1 MEILKFLN
9 KALWITI
16 IVFALYWVVK
26 YLYLKFKPIKHPFFY
41 FHSVEKDTGVWKV
54 KIEAPN
60 DDFELDIE
68 IFIENKLISKKN
80 ARLKAGM
87 NKIALKSPE
96 LGSELTAT
104 LKINSADQKLER
116 KV

>member
-1 MEILKFLN
+1 MEIFKLLN

-16 IVFALYWVVK
+16 LIFTLYWVAK
-26 YLYLKFKPIKHPFFY
+26 YIYKKSRPEQHPFFY
-41 FHSVEKDTGVWKV
+41 FHSIEKKIGEWKV

-60 DDFELDIE
+60 DDFDIDIE
-68 IFIENKLISKKN
+68 IVRNNNLLLKKN

-87 NKIALKSPE
+87 NKISLKSVE
-96 LGSELTAT
+96 LESGLTAII
-104 LKINSADQKLER
+104 KINSTDQKLER

>member
-16 IVFALYWVVK
+16 ILFALYWVVK
-26 YLYLKFKPIKHPFFY
+26 YIYKKFKPIRHPFFY
-41 FHSVEKDTGVWKV
+41 FHSIEKDMGVWKV
-54 KIEAPN
+54 KIEAPSDN
-60 DDFELDIE
+60 FELVIE
-68 IFIENKLISKKN
+68 IFCDNKLISKKN

-87 NKIALKSPE
+87 NKITLISPDLEPE
-96 LGSELTAT
+96 LAAI

-116 KV
+116 NV

>member
-16 IVFALYWVVK
+16 LLFILYWVVK
-26 YLYLKFKPIKHPFFY
+26 YIYLKFKPIKHSFFY
-41 FHSVEKDTGVWKV
+41 FHSIVKDSGLWKV
-54 KIEAPN
+54 KIEAPY

-68 IFIENKLISKKN
+68 IIGKNKLLSKKN

-87 NKIALKSPE
+87 NNITIKSPDLE
-96 LGSELTAT
+96 SDLQAI
-104 LKINSADQKLER
+104 LKIKSTDQKLER
-116 KV
+116 MV